1 MAVEVCDKGGMRS
14 EDQVE
19 GQVDVK
25 CRPPRVARVRGLR
38 ATSCGG
44 GVTANEANTLMS
56 CLINN

>member
-25 CRPPRVARVRGLR
+25 CRPPRVARVGGVR
-38 ATSCGG
+38 AMSCGG
-44 GVTANEANTLMS
+44 GS
-56 CLINN
+56 YC